1 MMMSESK
8 LDVLTK
14 KIIKMYKNYGLD
26 VSNMSDEEISR
37 IREKYEKMGSNID
50 NDLKKS
56 EKYSGNFSDHIL

>member
-1 MMMSESK
+1 MSESK